1 MTDKSKLQNA
11 AKDELNHEKK
21 DERDDV
27 DMITEETET
36 QENSNERIEDDQVI
50 DFQMEQELTNR
61 Y

>member
-1 MTDKSKLQNA
+1 MTDKSELQNA

-27 DMITEETET
+27 DMITEETEK